1 MTKPEPLADGLNR
14 EQALERMLDLSM
26 RLGRS
31 SELNE
36 ILGVIIDA
44 LRDLLDA
51 DRATVFTHDR
61 ARSELVIH
69 VAHGMGDEK
78 AKEIRIPDT
87 AGIAGACATARTTIN
102 ISDAYADA
110 RFNQAIDRSTGYRTK
125 SILALPLID
134 HEGKLVGVAQVLN
147 SRHGQFTPADERLAA
162 GIASN
167 AAIALR
173 RARLIEDHLARVQL
187 ERELSVAREIQESSF
202 PKALPTHASYDI
214 VGRST
219 PATECGG
226 DAYDLFGVQ
235 GGKLVSHEEPCESV
249 GMLLADATGH
259 GVGPALSS
267 MQTRA
272 MLRVSFRNGASLGAT
287 VTNISDQLVA
297 DLPPSRFVTAW
308 IGRLDFPTATVECFS
323 AGQGPVYVY
332 RAATDAFEDLETDA
346 PPFGIPV
353 PDLFIGPPRTLHL
366 DVGDLLLLLTDGYYE
381 AMSPMRELW
390 GERRIQN
397 LVRSMRGS
405 PCEAVLAALD
415 REVLEFTKT
424 PGTDDDRTAILV
436 RRLA

>member
-69 VAHGMGDEK
+69 VAHGMGGEK

-87 AGIAGACATARTTIN
+87 AGIAGACASTRTTIN

-110 RFNQAIDRSTGYRTK
+110 RFNQEIDRTTGYRTK
-125 SILALPLID
+125 SILAIPLID
-134 HEGKLVGVAQVLN
+134 HEGGLVGVAQVLN
-147 SRHGQFTPADERLAA
+147 TRHGQFSVADERLAA

-173 RARLIEDHLARVQL
+173 RAQLIEDHLARVQL

-202 PKALPTHASYDI
+202 PRALPTNANYDI

-219 PATECGG
+219 PATERLGS
-226 DAYDLFGVQ
+226 F
-235 GGKLVSHEEPCESV
+235 LVH
-249 GMLLADATGH
+249 
-259 GVGPALSS
+259 
-267 MQTRA
+267 
-272 MLRVSFRNGASLGAT
+272 
-287 VTNISDQLVA
+287 
-297 DLPPSRFVTAW
+297 W
-308 IGRLDFPTATVECFS
+308 S
-323 AGQGPVYVY
+323 A
-332 RAATDAFEDLETDA
+332 
-346 PPFGIPV
+346 
-353 PDLFIGPPRTLHL
+353 
-366 DVGDLLLLLTDGYYE
+366 
-381 AMSPMRELW
+381 
-390 GERRIQN
+390 
-397 LVRSMRGS
+397 
-405 PCEAVLAALD
+405 
-415 REVLEFTKT
+415 
-424 PGTDDDRTAILV
+424 
-436 RRLA
+436 